1 MLNINDED
9 QEVLFRILESNASS
23 DSLEEDFSSS
33 FNYCYQSVDE
43 SSSYLILKLVAKILV
58 AMLLKLSMFSP
69 RVKKMKVC

>member
-9 QEVLFRILESNASS
+9 QEVLFRILESNTSFDSS
-23 DSLEEDFSSS
+23 EEDFSSS

-58 AMLLKLSMFSP
+58 AMLLKLLMFSP